1 MNAEKVTEDIT
12 AQIVA
17 PQSKGRKAWVPPPPR
32 VMECPFPEFLSSAS
46 PFEIEIGC
54 GKGKFIA
61 ARAEKNKEINFAAID
76 KAGKYLKRRK
86 LAAQK
91 KGLTNLK
98 FLVSD
103 AREVLRQHVPSDRV
117 SIFHIYFPDPW
128 PKRRHRDRRLVTAE
142 LLQLLYDRLKPG
154 GLLYAATDD
163 GDYFQAIKKAVA
175 ASGCPWQVREA
186 CNTRLTTD
194 VELPMTNYENRFF
207 TAGCDL
213 HYLELK
219 KI

>member
-1 MNAEKVTEDIT
+1 MTTEKT
-12 AQIVA
+12 AGDMVQEVSLT
-17 PQSKGRKAWVPPPPR
+17 PQGRKAWVPPPPR
-32 VMECPFPEFLSSAS
+32 LMECPFPDFLGSSS

-61 ARAEKNKEINFAAID
+61 ARAERNKSINFAAID

-98 FLVSD
+98 FLVAD
-103 AREVLRQHVPSDRV
+103 AREVLRQHVPSGRV

-142 LLQLLYDRLKPG
+142 LLQQLYDRLKPG

-163 GDYFQAIKKAVA
+163 GDYFQAIMKAVA

-186 CNTRLTTD
+186 RNTRLTTD
-194 VELPMTNYENRFF
+194 VDLPMTNYENRFF
-207 TAGCDL
+207 TAGRDL